1 MCRMRKKT
9 HRAHYISLIYKYI
22 TENMYIPKKTPSGY
36 IFYTKKQ
43 RLKCAQFRSQGKRN
57 REKIE
62 ENAQKTIKS
71 AYFFNFFKKPIDK
84 YILCGIICSLT
95 NEKLFLED

>member
-1 MCRMRKKT
+1 M
-9 HRAHYISLIYKYI
+9 IYPEES
-22 TENMYIPKKTPSGY
+22 TSGY

-43 RLKCAQFRSQGKRN
+43 VVKCAHFCSRRKRN

-62 ENAQKTIKS
+62 ENAQKTIKQ
-71 AYFFNFFKKPIDK
+71 AYFFNFFKKTIDK
-84 YILCGIICSLT
+84 YFLCGIICSLT